1 MNITIEKD
9 TSPEIKVL
17 IVICWFGT
25 IIVFTLVAC
34 SAALWTGALSSFQ
47 RAFTSYVDC
56 EATGIQTNSTMT
68 CDRSQL
74 DEIIPIQAVFDTE
87 YFLYLITPLVYLTYA
102 LKIRDL
108 RALQQR
114 CMKCCPWWC
123 VRPTTDE
130 KRSTPSAATDL
141 SSA

>member
-1 MNITIEKD
+1 MSIAIKKD
-9 TSPEIKVL
+9 TSPETKVL

-25 IIVFTLVAC
+25 NIVFTLVAC

-47 RAFTSYVDC
+47 QAFTSYVDC
-56 EATGIQTNSTMT
+56 EATGIQTNSTVT

-74 DEIIPIQAVFDTE
+74 DELIPIQAMLDTV
-87 YFLYLITPLVYLTYA
+87 YVLYLITPLLYLTYA

-108 RALQQR
+108 RALLQR

-130 KRSTPSAATDL
+130 KRSAASAATDL